1 MCSHLGNSG
10 RGPTQRV
17 GQLALA
23 IPTTLNIAQGPL
35 IHLSSRSPG
44 PIGAQPTI
52 VTNQL
57 TKSQIMGSSGGGL
70 WFGSFNSILVEIGYE
85 MLTTTTTTHVFPYQM
100 HLLIFDEAM
109 LNNFNH
115 SLGECNILCIWDELV
130 VMWNWKIFNN

>member
-1 MCSHLGNSG
+1 
-10 RGPTQRV
+10 
-17 GQLALA
+17 
-23 IPTTLNIAQGPL
+23 
-35 IHLSSRSPG
+35 
-44 PIGAQPTI
+44 
-52 VTNQL
+52 
-57 TKSQIMGSSGGGL
+57 MGSSGGGL